1 MPGTGGVF
9 APGTNLPRDEKQ
21 AAILKSRGALYGRTT
36 YYAGPVPSY
45 VQTYPG
51 SGLTPAQIHNYQN
64 EVLVAGWMVN
74 WSSLSE
80 QVLLRDGHLFSVDRS
95 VRGAIASKPFFV
107 RPRTTDGDS
116 RRMQI
121 SAAAA
126 RYVQARIDGIDRFE
140 NSQYELLGAHG
151 DGYRIQEIVWKQ
163 GVKTT
168 LGDATIIADA
178 PCQLDT
184 VGNKHFRFDV
194 AKGAPLLDMGKG
206 QVVDVL
212 QTPHKFLYHVTPG
225 DGPSRRR
232 GYMYQAVWLHLI
244 KHNAIARWAVVLE
257 IWGIPVPWVTMEA
270 GLFQDETRKS
280 EALAIARDY
289 GLGLPVVT
297 TDDMVLKDTPVAPSG
312 DARGMHA
319 ALIGWANSEISKIV
333 QLQTLTTEL
342 GGVGSYKASETHE
355 NTKETGDR
363 MLARSLEDTD
373 RTQLFRAILER
384 AIYQY
389 DDAGNAIGILS
400 TGLCPALNASPE
412 EILAELPRAF
422 YRIDREMGPASR
434 ADVFGKAVS
443 MGLKIEAQQFADEF
457 ALNLVDDS
465 GRAIPGEPVTVA
477 DGAKVLGTIDAAEG
491 IDNPK
496 DPTTTAAGATGE
508 MSGDSRAVAVDLTP
522 SAQGAIIKVN
532 EARATLNLPPL
543 DGPDGELTIN
553 EFIAKHDSVTA
564 EAAAAT
570 DGTASTDKPAPPAP
584 AKSSLSKSKRRR

>member
-1 MPGTGGVF
+1 MPLLDRFQHIAQRGIAAGRAAAAAFGAVAPEVPGTN
-9 APGTNLPRDEKQ
+9 GTFVSALNLPRDAKQ
-21 AAILKSRGALYGRTT
+21 SEILRSKEALYGRTS

-74 WSSLSE
+74 WASLGE

-116 RRMQI
+116 RRMAI

-126 RYVQARIDGIDRFE
+126 RYVQARIDGIDGFE

-151 DGYRIQEIVWKQ
+151 DGFRIQEVVWKE
-163 GVKTT
+163 GVKTRI
-168 LGDATIIADA
+168 GSAVVVADA

-194 AKGAPLLDMGKG
+194 ATGNPLLDMGRG
-206 QVVDVL
+206 QVVEVL
-212 QTPHKFLYHVTPG
+212 KTPHKFVYHVTPG

-257 IWGIPVPWVTMEA
+257 IWGIPVPWVTLDG
-270 GLFQDETRKS
+270 GLFQDETRKAQ
-280 EALAIARDY
+280 ALAIARNY
-289 GLGLPVVT
+289 GLGKPVVT
-297 TDDMVLKDTPVAPSG
+297 TDDMVLKDTPMPATG

-389 DDAGNAIGILS
+389 DDAGNAVGILP
-400 TGLCPALNASPE
+400 TGLCPALNATPE
-412 EILAELPRAF
+412 EILEELPRAF
-422 YRIDREMGPASR
+422 YRIDREMGPAAR
-434 ADVFGKAVS
+434 CAVYQS
-443 MGLKIEAQQFADEF
+443 AVGMGLKIEAQQFADEF
-457 ALNLVDDS
+457 ALNLVDASD
-465 GRAIPGEPVTVA
+465 RAIPGEPITVA
-477 DGAKVLGTIDAAEG
+477 DGAQAAGTVEAVEG

-496 DPTTTAAGATGE
+496 DPTTTATGTTGE
-508 MSGDSRAVAVDLTP
+508 V
-522 SAQGAIIKVN
+522 
-532 EARATLNLPPL
+532 
-543 DGPDGELTIN
+543 
-553 EFIAKHDSVTA
+553 
-564 EAAAAT
+564 
-570 DGTASTDKPAPPAP
+570 
-584 AKSSLSKSKRRR
+584 RRL